1 MSSRIAVFNEGVV
14 QQYASPDDL
23 YERPANA
30 FVASFIGENNLIPA
44 TLSGGGGTDTVSA
57 ALQCGTPLQ
66 ARNGDCGANDTHCII
81 SVRPE
86 KLSIKTDD
94 SAYENQ
100 TSAKFI
106 TRHYVGDFIRYYF
119 Q

>member
-30 FVASFIGENNLIPA
+30 FVANFIGENNLISA
-44 TLSGGGGTDTVSA
+44 TLSKGAGTDTVGA

-66 ARNGDCGANDTHCII
+66 ARNGNCGASDVQDRTSVVYGKMVTVSVDPGGRRII
-81 SVRPE
+81 
-86 KLSIKTDD
+86 KK
-94 SAYENQ
+94 
-100 TSAKFI
+100 KK
-106 TRHYVGDFIRYYF
+106 
-119 Q
+119 